1 MDSKII
7 SPCLS
12 VCRTDPISGY
22 CYGCGRTDE
31 DKKNWKNTETSNE
44 WKVNNLKELEG
55 RLSSWQLEA
64 FKKSYEY
71 KKLHGISLLKKKL
84 LDSKKNN
91 DSSS

>member
-1 MDSKII
+1 MDSKIV

-12 VCRTDPISGY
+12 VCRTDPISEY

-31 DKKNWKNTETSNE
+31 DKANWKNPNTSDD
-44 WKVNNLKELEG
+44 WKIQNLKELEG

-71 KKLHGISLLKKKL
+71 KKIHGISLLKKKL
-84 LDSKKNN
+84 LDSK
-91 DSSS
+91 DSSKKS